1 METAK
6 KEKVRVLL
14 TRHVFEGHDIGL
26 RTIVNRC
33 RESGIEVIYYPR
45 FKDLNEV
52 VKVAEEEDVGLIGIS
67 SSTGAHLYLSEVLI
81 STLKEKG
88 MVMPVIV
95 GGIIPDKDASTLKGL
110 GIAGV
115 FGPGSSPEEVTSFIL
130 KLLDGH

>member
-88 MVMPVIV
+88 MVW
-95 GGIIPDKDASTLKGL
+95 LCR
-110 GIAGV
+110 
-115 FGPGSSPEEVTSFIL
+115 
-130 KLLDGH
+130 

>member
-33 RESGIEVIYYPR
+33 RELGIEVIYYPR

-67 SSTGAHLYLSEVLI
+67 SSTGAHIYLSEVLI

-95 GGIIPDKDASTLKGL
+95 GGMRIQIRQPHQ
-110 GIAGV
+110 
-115 FGPGSSPEEVTSFIL
+115 
-130 KLLDGH
+130 LLVHQPHQLLIVAHGKP